1 MIVRSYSRN
10 KPCIRP
16 EHIICLSSTY
26 RLSALNIS
34 SESPELII
42 RNIRAF
48 RQKHPS
54 FSSKPPGFSKQMPAI
69 PLAEVED

>member
-16 EHIICLSSTY
+16 EHIICLSSTH
-26 RLSALNIS
+26 RLSELNIS
-34 SESPELII
+34 SESPELFI
-42 RNIRAF
+42 RNIRTF
-48 RQKHPS
+48 RP
-54 FSSKPPGFSKQMPAI
+54 KPLGFSKQMPAI

>member
-16 EHIICLSSTY
+16 EHIIRKLG
-26 RLSALNIS
+26 
-34 SESPELII
+34 
-42 RNIRAF
+42 AF
-48 RQKHPS
+48 HPKHPD
-54 FSSKPPGFSKQMPAI
+54 FSSKPPGFSKQMPTI

>member
-1 MIVRSYSRN
+1 MYPSRTYH
-10 KPCIRP
+10 PFILDTP
-16 EHIICLSSTY
+16 SVGAEH
-26 RLSALNIS
+26 
-34 SESPELII
+34 II

-48 RQKHPS
+48 HPKHPDFSSKHPS

>member
-16 EHIICLSSTY
+16 EHIIRKLG
-26 RLSALNIS
+26 
-34 SESPELII
+34 
-42 RNIRAF
+42 AF
-48 RQKHPS
+48 HPKHPD

-69 PLAEVED
+69 PFAEVED